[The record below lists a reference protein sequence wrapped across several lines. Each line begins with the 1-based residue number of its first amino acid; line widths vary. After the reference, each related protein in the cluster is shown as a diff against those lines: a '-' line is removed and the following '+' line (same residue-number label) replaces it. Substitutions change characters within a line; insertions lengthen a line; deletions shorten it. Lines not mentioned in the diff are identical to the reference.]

1 MLSGVNVWRC
11 AAWLLV
17 AGMLV
22 AVVGSPS
29 SPVVYAQEDE
39 ASDADIDK
47 QLAEDL
53 DSKTNEE
60 KKDTPSEKST
70 AGTKDK
76 PSLSLFD
83 LIFRRGGGIAYIIA
97 VMLVM
102 VILFT
107 IERGLALRKI
117 KVIPDALVAQL
128 GRLANEPGGFD
139 PRKAYRAC
147 QDHPSAA
154 SRIIRAMLL
163 KVGRPHAEVE
173 HAVREASER
182 EASDLYANVRWL
194 NLAAS
199 VAPLLGLLGTVWG
212 MIQAF
217 FDLGY
222 IGPGENK
229 AEFLAKGIYVALVT
243 TFAGL
248 SVAIPAAT
256 IAHFFEGRIQ
266 SLFRQ
271 IDELLF
277 GLLPQVER
285 YEGKIRVSRQQ
296 LSGDMDGQP
305 QVDGSE
311 TGSPAVPPPPTA
323 QTAAPE
329 ASS

>member
-1 MLSGVNVWRC
+1 MISGLNLWRWT
-11 AAWLLV
+11 AWLVV
-17 AGMLV
+17 AGLLLGAVSLPPFSV
-22 AVVGSPS
+22 AH
-29 SPVVYAQEDE
+29 AQENE
-39 ASDADIDK
+39 LSD
-47 QLAEDL
+47 EDL
-53 DSKTNEE
+53 EKLVDSDLATESAE
-60 KKDTPSEKST
+60 KKGDEKKTSSS
-70 AGTKDK
+70 AGVREK
-76 PSLSLFD
+76 PQLNLFE
-83 LIFRRGGGIAYIIA
+83 LVFKRGGSLVYVIA
-97 VMLVM
+97 VMLVI
-102 VILFT
+102 VILFS

-128 GRLANEPGGFD
+128 GKLANEPGGFD
-139 PRKAYRAC
+139 PRKAYRIC
-147 QDHPSAA
+147 QNNPSAA

-222 IGPGENK
+222 IGADQNK

-256 IAHFFEGRIQ
+256 VAHFFEGRIQ
-266 SLFRQ
+266 ALFRQ

-285 YEGKIRVSRQQ
+285 YEGKIRVSRQH
-296 LSGDMDGQP
+296 LSGDLGENSDRDAQP
-305 QVDGSE
+305 QQA
-311 TGSPAVPPPPTA
+311 TPPPPEPV
-323 QTAAPE
+323 AAK
-329 ASS
+329 SSE